1 MPPLSYSGQEL
12 PLRRGR
18 TLFDHAD
25 ALCLRVPTSCGRNG
39 ECHECVVEVRRGMD
53 SLTPAT
59 GAESFLRGSYRLAC
73 QATVLDPDAQV
84 EFALL
89 RRQPKI
95 LTRSLGR
102 RVALEPE
109 TVRRGGRVYHGD
121 LPIDDYRGRICGLAV
136 DVGTTTVVFNLVDLE
151 TGRVLYT
158 GSFENPQRFGGSD
171 VMHRISYDGGDDR
184 GELRKA
190 IISSLN
196 FEVRDMCRRVKVR
209 RRLIYEVVVVGN
221 STMRDLFFGMDVQ
234 TIGEKPYKSITE
246 TDVECGRREST
257 ALRAVARDLGLQ
269 VFPGARVYG
278 GPLVGCHVGA
288 DVAAGMLALGMDRE
302 EDVVM
307 LVDVGTN
314 TEVVVGNRRRLMA
327 ASCPAGPA
335 FEGGQVTYGMPGYDG
350 AVEAVWIQGERPFYR
365 TIGGGEP
372 RGICGSGLIDL
383 LAELRRT
390 GRMTE
395 LGVYPGGATHF
406 SFAPELGMSLS
417 RADVSA
423 LAQAKA
429 ANYCGQLI
437 VLRRYGVPVDGVKT
451 LYLAGGFANYVNA
464 ENAAAIGF
472 IADFPPEKIVKAGNT
487 ALEGATMMLVSGR
500 MRRRAEELAARVEHV
515 ELEVT
520 EDFFDL
526 FVEGCMFKP
535 MPAAL
540 DAGR

>member
-1 MPPLSYSGQEL
+1 MRRSHSGRET

-25 ALCLRVPTSCGRNG
+25 DLRLRVPTSCGRNG

-53 SLTPAT
+53 SLSPAT
-59 GAESFLRGSYRLAC
+59 DAESFLRGSYRLAC
-73 QATVLDPDAQV
+73 QAVVLDPDAQV

-102 RVALEPE
+102 PVDPEPE
-109 TVRRGGRVYHGD
+109 TVRRGGRVYSSGR
-121 LPIDDYRGRICGLAV
+121 PIDDYRGRICGLAV
-136 DVGTTTVVFNLVDLE
+136 DLGTTTVAFNLADLE
-151 TGRVLYT
+151 TGQVLYT

-171 VMHRISYDGGDDR
+171 VMHRISYDGEHG

-190 IISSLN
+190 IVSSLN
-196 FEVRDMCRRVKVR
+196 FEIRDMCLRVKVR

-221 STMRDLFFGMDVQ
+221 STMRDLFFGVDVQ
-234 TIGEKPYKSITE
+234 TIGEKPYKSVIE
-246 TDVECGRREST
+246 MEVEGGQREST
-257 ALRAVARDLGLQ
+257 ALHATAQDLGLQ

-288 DVAAGMLALGMDRE
+288 DVAADMLAVGMDRE

-314 TEVVVGNRRRLMA
+314 TEVVVGNRHRLMA

-335 FEGGQVTYGMPGYDG
+335 FEGGHVTYGMPGYDG
-350 AVEAVWIQGERPFYR
+350 AVEAVWMDGEEPRCR

-372 RGICGSGLIDL
+372 QGICGSGLIDL

-390 GRMTE
+390 GLMTE
-395 LGVYPGGATHF
+395 LGVYGNGAADF
-406 SFAPELGMSLS
+406 DFAPGQGMSLS

-437 VLRRYGVPVDGVKT
+437 VLRRYGAPLEGIKT

-464 ENAAAIGF
+464 ANAAAIGF
-472 IADFPPEKIVKAGNT
+472 IADFPPDKIVKAGN
-487 ALEGATMMLVSGR
+487 ASLEGATAMLLSGR
-500 MRRRAEELAARVEHV
+500 MRRKAEELAARVEHV
-515 ELEVT
+515 ELETT

-535 MPAAL
+535 MEMP
-540 DAGR
+540 R